1 MENPIKM
8 DDLGVPIFLETP
20 IWPCNTVGAMGH
32 ILYTL
37 KKDQNTSRAIHDLK
51 TTHVK
56 EPTTNNHPATLLKLQ
71 IGFFW
76 GSFSK
81 STKNMMFHRP
91 KNVFLFKVG
100 QLWQKQSTINT
111 SSFCRVTC
119 AGAILELLVDAARAA
134 TGTAADV
141 GTTRGTP
148 VLGKPA
154 TVYGQINS

>member
-56 EPTTNNHPATLLKLQ
+56 EPNTNNHPATLLKLQ

-91 KNVFLFKVG
+91 KTFFCLRLASFGKSSRPSTRRPFAVSPVPVPYLSCSWMPHVL
-100 QLWQKQSTINT
+100 QLEPQQTW
-111 SSFCRVTC
+111 VP
-119 AGAILELLVDAARAA
+119 
-134 TGTAADV
+134 
-141 GTTRGTP
+141 P
-148 VLGKPA
+148 VA
-154 TVYGQINS
+154 HRC